1 MERRVY
7 TVGSLIPGS
16 MTLTQAPSAHAIPVS
31 NQSIKPNLEKIIV
44 MQNGNRYE
52 ISAVKGNLLDIA
64 LNQGNPIQFKC
75 RKGTCGQCKV
85 KIVQGQTLSEPNE
98 QEQKMLKKELD
109 NGYRLACQTEII

>member
-16 MTLTQAPSAHAIPVS
+16 MIQTQAATAPNIPVL
-31 NQSIKPNLEKIIV
+31 NQNVKPNLEKIIV

-85 KIVQGQTLSEPNE
+85 KIVQGQMLSKPNE
-98 QEQKMLKKELD
+98 LEQKLLKKELD
-109 NGYRLACQTEII
+109 NGFRLACQAEII